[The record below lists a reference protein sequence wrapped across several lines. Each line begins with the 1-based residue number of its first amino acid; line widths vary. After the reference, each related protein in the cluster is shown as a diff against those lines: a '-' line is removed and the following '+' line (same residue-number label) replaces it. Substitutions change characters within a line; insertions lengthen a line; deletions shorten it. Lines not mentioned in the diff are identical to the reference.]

1 MKRIFV
7 TLIAFCATFTCFSQT
22 QKNKYSLV
30 LENASIVNVTTGK
43 ITYKRLLA
51 ISGDTIKVIA
61 DTKKVKQYKADRY
74 IDLADKY
81 VLPGFWD
88 MHVHFRGGDGLIQA
102 NKDLLPLF
110 LSYGITTCLLYTSD
124 AADE

>member
-1 MKRIFV
+1 MKIIFV
-7 TLIAFCATFTCFSQT
+7 TLIAFCVICTCFSQT

-51 ISGDTIKVIA
+51 ISGDTIKAID
-61 DTKKVKQYKADRY
+61 DTKKVKQYKAGRY
-74 IDLADKY
+74 IDLAGKY
-81 VLPGFWD
+81 IMPGLWD
-88 MHVHFRGGDGLIQA
+88 MHVYFRGGDDLIQA

-110 LSYGITTCLLYTSD
+110 LSYGITFHHSCPSKT
-124 AADE
+124 